1 MKNLTDK
8 MTPRCLGR
16 YLIDLPASFV
26 LNPIHPTKI
35 EGVDIDVQPMKLAAF
50 ELAFE
55 TRQREL
61 EAIMLPGVADKRPH
75 LRKAIPIPGPSTG
88 AVFDRSKS
96 HVSSSRTGRTLELL
110 AWRDG
115 FQIAAS
121 INATDTT
128 FPEDADDSIAKQLRT
143 DVPEKLAHL
152 MNFFERTRG
161 LADGEVPAEQG
172 VCIANG
178 FVRGPA
184 SEKEDVEISYQ
195 LKDAEDVYFT
205 FHSMGDLKQENE
217 LLDRGA
223 AIEANLK
230 TVEGRT
236 LRKGS
241 RKLKG
246 LDAQEW
252 LLTRKGEA
260 VMLHDFTLEANSKT
274 ASATTPV
281 LILDFLNGVGVPHLP
296 LTTEESAT
304 LKPLTKATL
313 TEAESV
319 ALWDA
324 VTPSLR
330 PRPGAF

>member
-1 MKNLTDK
+1 MKNLTDT

-16 YLIDLPASFV
+16 YLIDLPAGFV

-35 EGVDIDVQPMKLAAF
+35 EGVDVDVQPLTRAAF

-55 TRQREL
+55 ARRKEL
-61 EAIMLPGVADKRPH
+61 ESTMLVGEDRHLPL
-75 LRKAIPIPGPSTG
+75 LRKALPVPGPAVG
-88 AVFDRSKS
+88 AVFDRAKS
-96 HVSSSRTGRTLELL
+96 DSSGRMGRTLELL

-121 INATDTT
+121 IKARDTT
-128 FPEDADDSIAKQLRT
+128 FPEDANDSIAKQLRT

-161 LADGEVPAEQG
+161 LADGEVPADQG

-184 SEKEDVEISYQ
+184 SDKEDVEISYQ
-195 LKDAEDVYFT
+195 LKDVEDVYFT
-205 FHSMGDLKQENE
+205 FHSMGDLKQDNE

-223 AIEANLK
+223 EIEANLK

-246 LDAQEW
+246 IDAQEW

-260 VMLHDFTLEANSKT
+260 TMLHDFTLEANSKT
-274 ASATTPV
+274 GSAKTPV
-281 LILDFLNGVGVPHLP
+281 LILVLTNGARVPQLP

-313 TEAESV
+313 AEAESV

>member
-1 MKNLTDK
+1 MLVGED
-8 MTPRCLGR
+8 RH
-16 YLIDLPASFV
+16 LP
-26 LNPIHPTKI
+26 L
-35 EGVDIDVQPMKLAAF
+35 
-50 ELAFE
+50 
-55 TRQREL
+55 
-61 EAIMLPGVADKRPH
+61 
-75 LRKAIPIPGPSTG
+75 LRKALPVPGPAVG
-88 AVFDRSKS
+88 AVFDRAESD
-96 HVSSSRTGRTLELL
+96 SSGRMGRTLELL

-252 LLTRKGEA
+252 LLTRKDEA

-281 LILDFLNGVGVPHLP
+281 LILDFLNGVRVPHLP

-304 LKPLTKATL
+304 LKPLPNATL